1 MRSRDGLSLNDIAVR
16 LEDVVRYRLDPLVD
30 RIAAARLDDRP
41 ETIRFLQTQLAY
53 DQRTLESHR
62 VATETVR
69 RTLSLYVDARSQTQ
83 NVPATADK
91 PAPAAGDDAGK
102 TSETATL
109 MPQIGDTF
117 IDRLIQL
124 TSRTA
129 DTDFRQRMA
138 QDYQSEALA
147 LGPAEAAVAFDQSML
162 DSVRNVTGTVSPASA
177 DQIEKELATT
187 RDNVRRLAVKVG
199 ELHKVISQ
207 NLNPATELV
216 SPGTPRT
223 RVFRALSLKLVII
236 VGILFVLIA
245 LVVAAVLSIFHS
257 RVREGEAEEAAMAQ
271 AESA

>member
-1 MRSRDGLSLNDIAVR
+1 M
-16 LEDVVRYRLDPLVD
+16 
-30 RIAAARLDDRP
+30 
-41 ETIRFLQTQLAY
+41 
-53 DQRTLESHR
+53 
-62 VATETVR
+62 
-69 RTLSLYVDARSQTQ
+69 
-83 NVPATADK
+83 
-91 PAPAAGDDAGK
+91 
-102 TSETATL
+102 
-109 MPQIGDTF
+109 
-117 IDRLIQL
+117 
-124 TSRTA
+124 
-129 DTDFRQRMA
+129 
-138 QDYQSEALA
+138 
-147 LGPAEAAVAFDQSML
+147 AFDQSML